1 MVEYRA
7 LLDAREVRRRE
18 ERKKVARAKK
28 LHEERKAGI
37 RARAREVFEANER
50 RIGNGDTALASRLTQ
65 QPVKVSRNT

>member
-37 RARAREVFEANER
+37 RERAREVFEANER
-50 RIGNGDTALASRLTQ
+50 RIGNG
-65 QPVKVSRNT
+65 P